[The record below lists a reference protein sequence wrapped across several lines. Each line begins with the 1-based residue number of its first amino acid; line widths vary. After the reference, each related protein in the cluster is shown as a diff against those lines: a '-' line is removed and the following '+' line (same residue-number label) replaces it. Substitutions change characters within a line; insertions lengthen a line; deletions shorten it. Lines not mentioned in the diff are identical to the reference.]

1 MNINIKNKGVMIKG
15 AGRSRQKGIVL
26 ISILAIFSIVIAT
39 ISTIAYEIHTNNKKA
54 TMYLNRVQ
62 TKQNVFAIER
72 YTLEY
77 LESNIKKV
85 DSINVNDISKFPYK
99 ISNGD
104 VAIKAVDQNSLFN
117 LSWLI
122 EPKSMD
128 NIKEYDQHQNMLNI
142 LKQMLSLSSLDMQ
155 IADQLNDIINNKN
168 SSKHYLYSKNDT
180 NDENKHHIKKVFTN
194 SCINLLE
201 DVSIE
206 DKQKLS
212 TLVTVLPAEA
222 KLNLNTANKI
232 ILRSIDNLFG
242 INISD
247 MKNTSNKNYKNWQDV
262 TKLFIDYNNHDT
274 IDNLKKLPI
283 GFNSNFIS
291 LHIRSKNNG
300 FSFFIKSDIF
310 YSKHAKPKVIA
321 RELGPNYLWLS
332 LDTENFANKQ

>member
-1 MNINIKNKGVMIKG
+1 MNTNMKNKAVMIKG
-15 AGRSRQKGIVL
+15 AGRSRQKGVVL
-26 ISILAIFSIVIAT
+26 ISILAIFSIVVAT

-54 TMYLNRVQ
+54 TMFINRVQ
-62 TKQNVFAIER
+62 AKQNVFAIER
-72 YTLEY
+72 YSLEY
-77 LESNIKKV
+77 LGSNIKKV
-85 DSINVNDISKFPYK
+85 DSININDLNQFPYK
-99 ISNGD
+99 ISNGE
-104 VAIKAVDQNSLFN
+104 VTIKAVDQNSLFN

-122 EPKSMD
+122 EPKSVD
-128 NIKEYDQHQNMLNI
+128 NTEKFNQHQTMLNI
-142 LKQMLSLSSLDMQ
+142 LQQMLSLSSLNIQ

-168 SSKHYLYSKNDT
+168 PSKHYLSSKNDT
-180 NDENKHHIKKVFTN
+180 NDENKYNLKKVFTT

-201 DVSIE
+201 DISIE

-212 TLVTVLPAEA
+212 TLITVLPAEA
-222 KLNLNTANKI
+222 KLNLNTANQI

-247 MKNTSNKNYKNWQDV
+247 LKSTSNKNYKNWQDI
-262 TKLFIDYNNHDT
+262 TKLFMDYNNYDT

-291 LHIRSKNNG
+291 LHITSKNNG

-321 RELGPNYLWLS
+321 RELGPNYQWQAI
-332 LDTENFANKQ
+332 DTENFANKQ